1 MKNFDEFKKVIDQLE
16 STRAH
21 KLDGEAFKLENSFKI
36 MVINYGY
43 LLKVSTNIPTYSVAQ
58 RDLKEKHMIEATRC
72 FVNFLMSSIAFKD
85 HTRRFINR
93 LYDSVDSAL
102 DGRYREKIDS
112 DFADDPLTGLIEA
125 LRNIYAHDEIPP
137 VGFETRDVDGSLVTR
152 FVVFVKEIDIK
163 SKWFEKGLAY
173 AELHPEDTY
182 DIQVIAQAYLE
193 KTIFPW
199 LMTTQG
205 DLHKL
210 EFDEYEK
217 LRKKARDLFN
227 E

>member
-1 MKNFDEFKKVIDQLE
+1 MKDFDQFKKVIDELE

-43 LLKVSTNIPTYSVAQ
+43 LLKAVTDIPNYGVEQ

-72 FVNFLMSSIAFKD
+72 FVNFLTSAIAFKD
-85 HTRRFINR
+85 HTRRFIDR
-93 LYDSVDSAL
+93 LYDSRDSAL
-102 DGRYREKIDS
+102 DGKYQKKIKEEFTNDS
-112 DFADDPLTGLIEA
+112 LTGLIEA

-137 VGFETRDVDGSLVTR
+137 VGFQSRIVDESFVTR
-152 FVVFVKEIDIK
+152 FVVFVKEIDVK

-173 AELHPEDTY
+173 AESHPEETY
-182 DIQVIAQAYLE
+182 DVRAITEAYVE
-193 KTIFPW
+193 KCIFPW

-205 DLHKL
+205 DFHKS
-210 EFDEYEK
+210 EFSEYEK
-217 LRKKARDLFN
+217 LRKRARDLFN

>member
-43 LLKVSTNIPTYSVAQ
+43 LLKVTTDIPTYNVEQ
-58 RDLKEKHMIEATRC
+58 RELKEKHMTEAARC
-72 FVNFLMSSIAFKD
+72 FVNFLTSAIAFKD
-85 HTRRFINR
+85 HSRRFIDR
-93 LYDSVDSAL
+93 LYDSRDSAL
-102 DGRYREKIDS
+102 DGKYQKKINEE
-112 DFADDPLTGLIEA
+112 FAGDPITGIIEA

-137 VGFETRDVDGSLVTR
+137 VGFESRDVNRSFVTR
-152 FVVFVKEIDIK
+152 FVVFVKEIDVK

-173 AELHPEDTY
+173 AESHPEDTY
-182 DIQVIAQAYLE
+182 DVQAITEAYVE
-193 KTIFPW
+193 KCIFPW

-205 DLHKL
+205 DLHKP

-217 LRKKARDLFN
+217 LRKRARDLFN